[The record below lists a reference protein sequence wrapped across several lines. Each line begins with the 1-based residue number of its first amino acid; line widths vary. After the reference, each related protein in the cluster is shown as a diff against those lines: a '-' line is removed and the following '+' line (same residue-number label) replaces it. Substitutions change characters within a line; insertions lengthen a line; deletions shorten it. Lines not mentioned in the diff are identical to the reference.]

1 MPLRAF
7 ATTRETEMNSKPTV
21 SEPESITNAEQELT
35 EAYEALAEAA
45 TTHDTTIE
53 MLEALAHSES
63 EYVRSKVA
71 ENEKTPSLVLDT
83 FLHDSVLVRVSL
95 ARNPKVIERV
105 WSLVS
110 DESTIVRLHLAANPY
125 LPDHVYQVLTKD
137 TDSNVA
143 WRARRTLRAVRR
155 SDNPVVNLFRLFSKA
170 S

>member
-1 MPLRAF
+1 MPLNKF
-7 ATTRETEMNSKPTV
+7 TTTQEAETESQPLVTE
-21 SEPESITNAEQELT
+21 SEFIANAEQEPS
-35 EAYEALAEAA
+35 EGYEVLAEAA
-45 TTHDTTIE
+45 TNNDTTVE
-53 MLEALAHSES
+53 MLGALARSES

-71 ENEKTPSLVLDT
+71 ENEKTPTLVLDT
-83 FLHDSVLVRVSL
+83 LLHDSVLVRVSL
-95 ARNPKVIERV
+95 AKNPNVIERV
-105 WSLVS
+105 WSLVR

-155 SDNPVVNLFRLFSKA
+155 SDNPVVNLFSLFHKA